1 MKAAWFI
8 GGICFALAAGG
19 VPPGGGEV
27 SVPNGGFEAPAGP
40 GSGWTL
46 AKPSG
51 AVLTR
56 TEEVRSEGLASLR
69 VDNPAGGGETTV
81 VSQAVQLK
89 VGELYRLSAWIKA
102 RGVHADPQARYPTA
116 LGACVSMG
124 SFPFT
129 NASPTVAGDGAERV
143 SVLFLA
149 TASRDRVQLH
159 LGRNGKATGT
169 AWFDDVRLEKV
180 EDIGALIP
188 LETVRWAGRG
198 FRYDEAGWICLHVEG
213 EPYDRGRQ
221 YGELVWAELAR
232 FVEKLANLQDKGDP
246 VKGWNALRAMAD
258 ITLLRKYDPEY
269 LEEMKGIA
277 DGAAQAGAKFR
288 GRSLDLLDV
297 VTANSAIDLSEMEKA
312 SSLTATPLT
321 GRAFARAEADAEPGG
336 RTDRCSS
343 FIATKSA
350 TPDGRFLMGQL
361 FMWPPGYTGV
371 DWNVMVDVQPT
382 QGHRFVMQTFPGGI
396 SSGSDWYLN
405 DAGIVIGETTVAQTP
420 YDADGTPEA
429 NRSRK
434 AAQYGG
440 SIDQV
445 AELLKARNNG
455 LYTNDWTIADTK
467 TDEGAV
473 FLLGTHRTRL
483 WRTGSKG
490 HPADTPGGLKD
501 FVWADNN
508 NRDLMVRAEMT
519 PNADNHPVDLA
530 FGPSNRDLAF
540 WAFYQEYGKAR
551 FDLAAGVRINASSP
565 VNRPHACDGKLT
577 TAEMA
582 EKLMF
587 IAHFGKTSTREKW
600 VGGRFMADL
609 PGATPHLT
617 QGFTAFSPVFVADRL
632 KAARRA
638 AAPSGP
644 GETKA
649 VPAGTKAVPAG
660 TKAVPAE
667 TKAVPAETKAVP
679 AETKAV
685 PAGAKADLAGLKDS
699 LAYPK
704 ALLWS
709 NTVLPATDGDTW
721 FVSGSAAY
729 HALLKRLPDTPA
741 KAQETLRDALG
752 EMNARYGYVVLKEGA
767 LAPGR
772 ARAAYDGYA
781 SYQLPR
787 IKGTFLLHQL
797 RLLLG
802 NAAFARTLGRVH
814 DTWQGRAMGTADFIR
829 TASEAAGQDLGPFV
843 RQWVD
848 RDDLPD
854 PALSATL
861 LPAAKGQDV
870 TVRLT
875 QPGRP
880 WHFLAA
886 VELTTASGTRC
897 ERVEVRDGLTERT
910 FHSDEPVLKVRFD
923 PGHDLLVPTGNP
935 YTLPNQTDDFE
946 HLLMVY
952 GTSRQ
957 VEANRSLVTNYRDLL
972 ADAFTETL
980 LPVKPDAEV
989 TEAELRGQDLVIFGG
1004 PEDNALLARL
1014 ARDPGGLPVTF
1025 APGSFT
1031 FQGRTYARADDGLAL
1046 AFPNPF
1052 NPGRTIYLYTANSR
1066 LELWHMTHAYQRGM
1080 PGWAVYR
1087 EGEITARG
1095 FLGEPRF
1102 EVRPAGG
1109 R

>member
-8 GGICFALAAGG
+8 YGVGFALAAGG
-19 VPPGGGEV
+19 APPRGGEV
-27 SVPNGGFEAPAGP
+27 AVPNGGFEAPVGQ
-40 GSGWTL
+40 GNGGWTL
-46 AKPSG
+46 AQPSLA
-51 AVLTR
+51 AVST
-56 TEEVRSEGLASLR
+56 TQGVQAPGGHSLR
-69 VDNPAGGGETTV
+69 VENPPGGGETTV
-81 VSQAVQLK
+81 VSQPVQLR

-102 RGVHADPQARYPTA
+102 RGVHADPLARYPTA
-116 LGACVSMG
+116 LGACVSMK

-129 NASPTVAGDGAERV
+129 NASPTVAADGAERV

-149 TASRDRVQLH
+149 TASRDQVQLH

-180 EDIGALIP
+180 EDIGALVP
-188 LETVRWAGRG
+188 PETVRWAGRG
-198 FRYDEAGWICLHVEG
+198 FRYDEGGWICVHVEG
-213 EPYDRGRQ
+213 EPYARGRQ

-232 FVEKLANLQDKGDP
+232 FVEKLANLQDKTDP
-246 VKGWNALRAMAD
+246 VKGWNALRALAD

-269 LEEMKGIA
+269 LEEMKGIT
-277 DGAAQAGAKFR
+277 DGAEQAGARFR
-288 GRSLDLLDV
+288 GRSLDLLDI
-297 VTANSAIDLSEMEKA
+297 VTANSAIDLSEMDRA
-312 SSLTATPLT
+312 SSVTATALT
-321 GRAFARAEADAEPGG
+321 GRAFARADEDAPPVKG
-336 RTDRCSS
+336 TDRCSS

-371 DWNVMVDVQPT
+371 DWNVMVDVQPAR
-382 QGHRFVMQTFPGGI
+382 GHRFVMQTFPGGI
-396 SSGSDWYLN
+396 SSGSDWYIN
-405 DAGIVIGETTVAQTP
+405 DAGMVIGETTVAQTP
-420 YDADGTPEA
+420 FDPDGTPEA

-445 AELLKARNNG
+445 AELLKTRNNG

-508 NRDLMVRAEMT
+508 NRDLAVRAEMT

-540 WAFYQEYGKAR
+540 WAFYREYGQAR
-551 FDLAAGVRINASSP
+551 FDLAAGIRINASSP

-600 VGGRFMADL
+600 VGSRFMADL
-609 PGATPHLT
+609 PAATPHLT
-617 QGFTAFSPVFVADRL
+617 LGFTAFSPIFVADRL
-632 KAARRA
+632 KAARVAALASAQGRA
-638 AAPSGP
+638 G
-644 GETKA
+644 A
-649 VPAGTKAVPAG
+649 VPAV
-660 TKAVPAE
+660 
-667 TKAVPAETKAVP
+667 
-679 AETKAV
+679 
-685 PAGAKADLAGLKDS
+685 AKADLSGLKDG

-709 NTVLPATDGDTW
+709 NTVLPGGDGETW

-729 HALLKRLPDTPA
+729 HSLLKRLPENPD
-741 KAQETLRDALG
+741 KAQETLREALG
-752 EMNARYGYVVLKEGA
+752 ELNARYGYLALKEGV
-767 LAPGR
+767 LAPAR
-772 ARAAYDGYA
+772 ARTAYDGYA
-781 SYQLPR
+781 SYQIPR

-802 NAAFARTLGRVH
+802 NAVFARTLGKVH
-814 DTWQGRAMGTADFIR
+814 DTWQGRAMGTADFIS
-829 TASEAAGQDLGPFV
+829 TASAAAGQDLEPFV

-854 PALSATL
+854 PAVTATTT
-861 LPAAKGQDV
+861 PAGTGQDV

-875 QPGRP
+875 QSGRP

-897 ERVEVRDGLTERT
+897 ERVEARDGRADFT
-910 FHSDEPVLKVRFD
+910 FHSAEPVLKVRFD
-923 PGHDLLVPTGNP
+923 PCHDLLVPTGNP
-935 YTLPNQTDDFE
+935 CTLANQTDDFA
-946 HLLMVY
+946 HLLLVH

-957 VEANRSLVTNYRDLL
+957 VEGNRSLLLNYRDLL

-989 TEAELRGQDLVIFGG
+989 TEAELRESDLVLFGG

-1014 ARDPGGLPVTF
+1014 ARGPAPLPVTF

-1031 FQGRTYARADDGLAL
+1031 FQGRVHARPDDGLAL
-1046 AFPNPF
+1046 AFPNPL
-1052 NPGRTIYLYTANSR
+1052 NPRRIIYLYTANSR
-1066 LELWHMTHAYQRGM
+1066 LELWHMTHAYQRGL
-1080 PGWAVYR
+1080 PGWVLYR
-1087 EGEITARG
+1087 EGESTARG

-1102 EVRPAGG
+1102 ECSPASVPA